1 MRKPL
6 AVACLA
12 SALLLAAANA
22 TPTAD
27 TELPPLPPP
36 AAPPPDS
43 EGAGDRPPVVAAR
56 KPAAKPRPRIAR
68 APAKK
73 AQRPADAASRRRV
86 SGADVLAGP
95 ESGVQQRVLALVNEN
110 RRHGGCRDLAL
121 DRRLI
126 EVANDHAADM
136 ARHDYFAHESRDG
149 DDAGDRVRD
158 SGYRWRRYGEN
169 IARGAGSPRD
179 VVDDWMNSPPHR
191 ANIMDCRLH
200 EVGLGLALAD
210 DHTAYW
216 VQDLATPR

>member
-6 AVACLA
+6 AVACLV

-27 TELPPLPPP
+27 AELPPLPPS
-36 AAPPPDS
+36 AAPPPES
-43 EGAGDRPPVVAAR
+43 EGSGDRPPAVAAR
-56 KPAAKPRPRIAR
+56 KPAARPRPRTAR
-68 APAKK
+68 VPHRK
-73 AQRPADAASRRRV
+73 AQRPADAASRRQV
-86 SGADVLAGP
+86 GEAGADS
-95 ESGVQQRVLALVNEN
+95 EVQQRVLALVNEN

-126 EVANDHAADM
+126 EVAGDHAADM

-149 DDAGDRVRD
+149 DDPGDRVRD

-169 IARGAGSPRD
+169 IARGAGSPHD
-179 VVDDWMNSPPHR
+179 VVEDWMNSPPHR

>member
-6 AVACLA
+6 AVACVA

-27 TELPPLPPP
+27 AELPAP
-36 AAPPPDS
+36 APSAVPSPGS
-43 EGAGDRPPVVAAR
+43 EGAGDRPPAVEAR
-56 KPAAKPRPRIAR
+56 KRAVKPRPRIAR
-68 APAKK
+68 VPARK
-73 AQRPADAASRRRV
+73 AQRSADAGSRRRV
-86 SGADVLAGP
+86 TGADVAAGP
-95 ESGVQQRVLALVNEN
+95 DSGVQQRVLALVNEN
-110 RRHGGCRDLAL
+110 RRHGGCRDLTL

-126 EVANDHAADM
+126 GAASEHAADM

-169 IARGAGSPRD
+169 IARGSGSPHD